1 MLTMN
6 KDFKKHKLLKILA
19 NQRNQAT
26 LSNGKNTNPGIS
38 IDHLIKK
45 MNCDKEELLYI
56 INEPLDNKEIS
67 RIEVEGHEGLYAE
80 RKGSTAF
87 TNQKYKKRLWSYRK
101 ENVKFIFGF
110 LASVIAIISLFKT
123 L

>member
-1 MLTMN
+1 MN